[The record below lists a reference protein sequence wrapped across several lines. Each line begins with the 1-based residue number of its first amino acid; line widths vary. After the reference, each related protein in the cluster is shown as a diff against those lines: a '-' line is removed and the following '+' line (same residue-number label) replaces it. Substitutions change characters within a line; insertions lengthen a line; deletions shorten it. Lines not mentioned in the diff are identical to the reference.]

1 MSALLKPESASF
13 AAVTRFSA
21 LARLTEGERD
31 ALADRERKRRAP
43 AHREIQSV
51 GKPAGEPLIL
61 LSGWACRTRTFFD
74 GRRQILSMLLPGDLI
89 GHAFRENAVA
99 VTTVVAL
106 TEGVVMPAPAPA
118 EGSGLAQAY
127 AAAAALEEVYLY
139 RQIARL
145 GRLSAYER
153 LADWL
158 LETRDRL
165 AMAGLASGDSFPMP
179 LTQEALADL
188 LGLTS
193 VHINRTLQSMRRD
206 GALDLRGG
214 TACLSEPRQLADL
227 VDYRPA
233 TINR

>member
-1 MSALLKPESASF
+1 MSALLKPSSASF
-13 AAVTRFSA
+13 AALTRFA
-21 LARLTEGERD
+21 GLARLSDGDRASLGEIEGR
-31 ALADRERKRRAP
+31 RRAP
-43 AHREIQSV
+43 AHREIQQE
-51 GKPAGEPLIL
+51 GKPVGDPMIL
-61 LSGWACRTRTFFD
+61 LSGWACRTRTFSD

-89 GHAFRENAVA
+89 GHTFRSDAVA

-106 TEGVVMPAPAPA
+106 TEGVLAPAPAPA
-118 EGSGLAQAY
+118 EDSGLARAY
-127 AAAAALEEVYLY
+127 AAAAALEEIYLY

-165 AMAGLASGDSFPMP
+165 ASAGLTAGDSFPLP

-206 GALDLRGG
+206 GALDLRSGIARL
-214 TACLSEPRQLADL
+214 TDPQQLADL

-233 TINR
+233 TLRR

>member
-1 MSALLKPESASF
+1 MSALLKSSSGSF
-13 AAVTRFSA
+13 AALTRLMS
-21 LARLTEGERD
+21 LARLSESERGV
-31 ALADRERKRRAP
+31 LADVEGRRRAP
-43 AHREIQSV
+43 IHREIQV
-51 GKPAGEPLIL
+51 EGKPVGEPMIL
-61 LSGWACRTRTFFD
+61 LSGWACRTRTFSD
-74 GRRQILSMLLPGDLI
+74 GRRQILSLLLPGDLVSY
-89 GHAFRENAVA
+89 AFGPDAVA
-99 VTTVVAL
+99 VTTAIAL
-106 TEGVVMPAPAPA
+106 TEGVLAPAPAPA
-118 EGSGLAQAY
+118 EGGGLARAY

-165 AMAGLASGDSFPMP
+165 ALAGLTAGDSFPMP

-214 TACLSEPRQLADL
+214 TARLSEPRQLADL

-233 TINR
+233 AINR